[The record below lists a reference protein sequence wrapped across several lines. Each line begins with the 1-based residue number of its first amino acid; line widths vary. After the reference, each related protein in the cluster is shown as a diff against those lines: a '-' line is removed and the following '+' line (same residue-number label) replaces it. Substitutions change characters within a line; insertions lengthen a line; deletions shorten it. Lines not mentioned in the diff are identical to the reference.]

1 MVSLDG
7 RHAKQKMGSR
17 AHVVRE
23 RSELALESICFVLN
37 SCFLFLFLSNLAV
50 RNVEPTAI
58 LIVVGSARAGDF
70 WS

>member
-37 SCFLFLFLSNLAV
+37 SCFLFLFLSASPENSGLICV
-50 RNVEPTAI
+50 QLPGI
-58 LIVVGSARAGDF
+58 LLTT
-70 WS
+70 